1 MSNTLQPASRVLWAT
16 RSFGPR
22 QSMPFLLWVLGAFG
36 TALFFYWNNT
46 LDIAQL
52 KLGMCL
58 LGLVAVGAV
67 HTWFD
72 VRYMGV
78 LQINHPVW
86 VRMVPGHLRAQR
98 VALIT
103 AWVWAAVVQ
112 ALIVIATVHV
122 WRGIALDA
130 RECVMVTVA
139 GAAALL
145 ALPVLMRWGGLRV
158 SLAVL
163 GSAGLVWVLSTGAGE
178 TPFDLRGLLRDWREW
193 SVAVAALV
201 VPALAALAGWGLLR
215 SGTEEHRNFHN
226 GVAELWAIQS
236 QQLEKRGELAR
247 RSATMGRMVAWLQHP
262 FHAYMAWLLA
272 RRPEG
277 AAAKMARIDM
287 AFGADAHW
295 TSQTLWVIT
304 GVLAY
309 FAIGFGVTNVLA
321 DLTSADR
328 AVQFGFFAAVAGMLA
343 LQVAMAPSHML
354 ASRRE
359 QAVMLLAPGA
369 LRGAELNQALA
380 HRQLMG
386 SLRNWALFVGL
397 TYASP
402 WFDTLAHGRSVLA
415 WITLPL
421 VPLAVRDLSRLS
433 QFVEAQ
439 TSRRVGLFSAF
450 GVSFIYGLTFALAMA
465 LRDTQLPQWW
475 FASGSV
481 ALFALVLVWR
491 FKRLSGYAE
500 ALPAGRFA

>member
-36 TALFFYWNNT
+36 TALFVYWNNT

-103 AWVWAAVVQ
+103 AWAWASVVQ
-112 ALIVIATVHV
+112 ALIVVATVHV

-130 RECVMVTVA
+130 RECVMVTVT

-163 GSAGLVWVLSTGAGE
+163 GSAGLVWVLNTGAGE

-201 VPALAALAGWGLLR
+201 VPSLAALAGWGLLR

-295 TSQTLWVIT
+295 TSQTLWVIS
-304 GVLAY
+304 GVMAY
-309 FAIGFGVTNVLA
+309 FVVTFGVTSALA
-321 DLTSADR
+321 DVTPANRVFQL
-328 AVQFGFFAAVAGMLA
+328 GLFAAIAGVLS
-343 LQVAMAPSHML
+343 LQVANAPSHML

-359 QAVMLLAPGA
+359 QAVMLLVPGTPRA
-369 LRGAELNQALA
+369 AALNQALA
-380 HRQLMG
+380 RRQLMG
-386 SLRNWALFVGL
+386 GLRNWALLVAM
-397 TYASP
+397 THASP
-402 WFDTLAHGRSVLA
+402 WFDSLGHARGVLA
-415 WITLPL
+415 WLSLPL
-421 VPLAVRDLSRLS
+421 IPLAVRDLSKLS
-433 QFVEAQ
+433 QFVEPQ
-439 TSRRVGLFSAF
+439 ISSRVGLFQALWL
-450 GVSFIYGLTFALAMA
+450 GGLAGLPFALTVG
-465 LRDTQLPQWW
+465 LRDSQLPQWW

-481 ALFALVLVWR
+481 ALFLLVLVWR